1 MFVLRVGIDQVHKLF
16 SHFTKNQ
23 VVGDL
28 GRWRFWWWW
37 HCWWC
42 WWFWWWFGGADFG
55 DDDDQ
60 VMGLGSSGWWWLS
73 PGDGSS
79 GWPVGVLP
87 VHDLWLWTSPP
98 GKGFNTE
105 LSVIKITRSQLT
117 ITYHWSVILIH
128 SARVSILALYFSNWT
143 RCDRVR
149 TTTGSWT
156 RPWCRI
162 WATGVVHHNSWIDKI
177 NATLKQTFPRFMPH
191 CKIIYNFKNT
201 IAQIHATRR
210 LEPWRPGLVL
220 APLVA
225 GDLNILFL

>member
-105 LSVIKITRSQLT
+105 LCLINITRSHLT
-117 ITYHWSVILIH
+117 ITYHWLLPQIQLVNRWSFCSSYCWQIQH
-128 SARVSILALYFSNWT
+128 S
-143 RCDRVR
+143 
-149 TTTGSWT
+149 G
-156 RPWCRI
+156 
-162 WATGVVHHNSWIDKI
+162 
-177 NATLKQTFPRFMPH
+177 
-191 CKIIYNFKNT
+191 
-201 IAQIHATRR
+201 
-210 LEPWRPGLVL
+210 WRPPGPLGLKSSL
-220 APLVA
+220 YAKLSWM
-225 GDLNILFL
+225 GFL

>member
-105 LSVIKITRSQLT
+105 LCLINITRSHLT
-117 ITYHWSVILIH
+117 ITYHWLLILIH
-128 SARVSILALYFSNWT
+128 SARVSILALYFSNWA
-143 RCDRVR
+143 RCGRVR
-149 TTTGSWT
+149 TTTSSWT
-156 RPWCRI
+156 RPWCTS
-162 WATGVVHHNSWIDKI
+162 WATGVVHHKLLPSKI
-177 NATLKQTFPRFMPH
+177 NTTLKTTLLRFMSH
-191 CKIIYNFKNT
+191 T
-201 IAQIHATRR
+201 DQ
-210 LEPWRPGLVL
+210 
-220 APLVA
+220 
-225 GDLNILFL
+225 

>member
-87 VHDLWLWTSPP
+87 VHDLWLWTSAP
-98 GKGFNTE
+98 GKGFNTQ
-105 LSVIKITRSQLT
+105 LSINNVLIKCMYNDLILT
-117 ITYHWSVILIH
+117 THPHTLCQG
-128 SARVSILALYFSNWT
+128 L
-143 RCDRVR
+143 
-149 TTTGSWT
+149 
-156 RPWCRI
+156 
-162 WATGVVHHNSWIDKI
+162 NS
-177 NATLKQTFPRFMPH
+177 
-191 CKIIYNFKNT
+191 
-201 IAQIHATRR
+201 
-210 LEPWRPGLVL
+210 GLVL
-220 APLVA
+220 FQLDKMRQSAEYNRQLNKTMMHELSNRCSSPQIVA
-225 GDLNILFL
+225 